1 MHYDVSTSCAFEC
14 FSPNTVAF
22 YFYTCRHGAMLC
34 DEVVKICL
42 IILMLRNSVAA
53 TATDGSAFALLAVG
67 EIKMSYLLG
76 KPFVWH

>member
-1 MHYDVSTSCAFEC
+1 
-14 FSPNTVAF
+14 
-22 YFYTCRHGAMLC
+22 MLC

>member
-1 MHYDVSTSCAFEC
+1 
-14 FSPNTVAF
+14 
-22 YFYTCRHGAMLC
+22 MLC

-42 IILMLRNSVAA
+42 IILMLRNFVAA
-53 TATDGSAFALLAVG
+53 AATDGSAFALLAVAVG